1 MPTVSAPPLSGAG
14 TFNTAITPAL
24 NTPLVLTASGSISVG
39 PTSQGYITADI
50 VDGSGNSVCGIAAII
65 TPADLVAGFKN
76 FNINVSGP
84 QFNNATS
91 LQTSVGT
98 RQLDGADPSTAPVIS
113 SANLTSFTSAQE
125 I

>member
-24 NTPLVLTASGSISVG
+24 NTPLVLTAGGTISIG
-39 PTSQGYITADI
+39 PSSQGYITATV
-50 VDGSGNSVCGIAAII
+50 VDASGNVVCGIAAII

-76 FNINVSGP
+76 FNINVGGP
-84 QFNNATS
+84 QFVNATS
-91 LQTSVGT
+91 LQVRVGT
-98 RQLDGADPSTAPVIS
+98 RQLDSADPSIAPVIS